1 MQINLIHTMKTF
13 FITLLFAIATITG
26 IAQIKS
32 GERLVFSGAYNMS
45 GIMTPLAQ
53 VTLQTSTTATAKNTY
68 LHLSCEAATYSK
80 WDSFFKI
87 RDVYESYVNPT
98 TFVPSLYKRSIN
110 EGGYTKTEKYVF
122 KGNNVTSTA
131 KRKNKP
137 ETIKNF
143 KINNGT
149 QDIVSLIYK
158 LRTLDLASMKSGQTK
173 SFVVVFDEKE
183 IPVSIKFMGLESV
196 SAGNLGNKNCY
207 KLAIAAKTNVLKG
220 ADKNL
225 IWLTADANK
234 IPALIKF
241 SIKVGVGQLTLTSA
255 TGI

>member
-1 MQINLIHTMKTF
+1 MNNFFLTLI
-13 FITLLFAIATITG
+13 ITTASLIGFS
-26 IAQIKS
+26 QVKS
-32 GERLVFSGAYNMS
+32 GEKLIFSGAYNMS

-53 VTLQTSTTATAKNTY
+53 ITMTTGTTTTAKSTY
-68 LHLSCEAATYSK
+68 LHLSCEASTYSK

-87 RDVYESYVNPT
+87 RDLYESYVNPSN
-98 TFVPSLYKRSIN
+98 FMPSLYKRSIN

-122 KGNNVTSTA
+122 KGTNVTSTS

-137 ETIKNF
+137 ETVKNF
-143 KINNGT
+143 KVGSST
-149 QDIVSLIYK
+149 QDVVSMIYK
-158 LRTLDLASMKSGQTK
+158 LRTLELATMKLGQTK
-173 SFVVVFDEKE
+173 SFMLVFDENE
-183 IPVSIKFMGLESV
+183 IPVTVKFMGTETV
-196 SAGNLGNKNCY
+196 NAGNLGAKNCY
-207 KLAIAAKTNVLKG
+207 KLAIAAKTNALKG

-255 TGI
+255 AGI

>member
-1 MQINLIHTMKTF
+1 MNNFFLTLI
-13 FITLLFAIATITG
+13 ITLTG
-26 IAQIKS
+26 LIGFSQVKS
-32 GERLVFSGAYNMS
+32 GEKLIFSGAYNMS

-53 VTLQTSTTATAKNTY
+53 ITMTTGTTTTAKSTY

-98 TFVPSLYKRSIN
+98 SFMPSLYKRSIN

-122 KGNNVTSTA
+122 KGSNVISTA
-131 KRKNKP
+131 RRKNKP

-143 KINNGT
+143 NIGSST
-149 QDIVSLIYK
+149 LDIVSLIYK
-158 LRTLDLASMKSGQTK
+158 LRTLDLSVMKPGQTK
-173 SFVVVFDEKE
+173 SFMLVFDEKE
-183 IPVSIKFMGLESV
+183 IPVSAKFMGTESV
-196 SAGNLGNKNCY
+196 NAGNLGVKNCY
-207 KLAIAAKTNVLKG
+207 KLVIAAKTNVLKG
-220 ADKNL
+220 TDKNI

-234 IPALIKF
+234 IPSLIKF